1 MNLSRIINICLLFTL
16 TMYLSSCGGESQSE
30 QPKKD
35 AAPEAPKKSGNESS
49 ILKVG
54 DKLFNL
60 PSPVETAMLIEEI
73 GGDFM
78 EQLMSPAPDATK
90 YSTKNAQAMNLGVYG
105 ADLGYALIYNQ
116 SQQAFT
122 LLANC
127 KKLGG
132 ELGISPSLYTTLM
145 KRFENNM
152 DNRDSLLIM
161 IAQLNSLSEEYLKE
175 NQSEDIS
182 ALILYGGWVESLYFT
197 TQLTAQMN
205 DTKLRSRVG
214 EQKNSL
220 ENLIGL
226 IDQSNINGDLDGI
239 IEDLKELKTIFDK
252 VEYSYEWV
260 EPENKPDQK
269 LTIIQSK
276 SSVNISN
283 EVLKEITDKIFEIRA
298 SIINTTA

>member
-1 MNLSRIINICLLFTL
+1 MNLSRIINICLLYTL
-16 TMYLSSCGGESQSE
+16 TIYLSSCGGESQSK

-35 AAPEAPKKSGNESS
+35 ATTEGPKKTVNESN

-60 PSPVETAMLIEEI
+60 PSPIETAMLIEEI

-90 YSTKNAQAMNLGVYG
+90 YSTKNAEAMNLGVYG
-105 ADLGYALIYNQ
+105 ADLGYTLIYNQ
-116 SQQAFT
+116 SQKALT

-132 ELGISPSLYTTLM
+132 ELGISPSRYTTLM
-145 KRFENNM
+145 KRFESNM

-161 IAQLNSLSEEYLKE
+161 IAQLNSLSDEYLKDNE
-175 NQSEDIS
+175 SEYIS
-182 ALILYGGWVESLYFT
+182 ALILYGGWIESLYFT
-197 TQLTAQMN
+197 TQLTAQMK

-226 IDQSNINGDLDGI
+226 IDQSNIKGELDGI

-252 VEYSYEWV
+252 VEYSYEWA
-260 EPENKPDQK
+260 EPETKPDQK

-276 SSVNISN
+276 SSVNLSD
-283 EVLKEITDKIFEIRA
+283 EVLKEISDKILEIRA
-298 SIINTTA
+298 SIINTMA